1 MQYNMEDKVFGEMQF
16 NVGWCKIEA
25 ITLWGNRYYFKIR
38 TSSAIT
44 EKPSETQQQA
54 YLSFK
59 ENLNEI
65 SEKSLAP
72 VNDFLSDNIDEILEE
87 FGQPLPLAL
96 TDLLIPNQVLF
107 FKNGKTAIIFDV
119 AWTDEN
125 VVILLEGES
134 IKVDYGYILE
144 GEL

>member
-1 MQYNMEDKVFGEMQF
+1 MKDKVFGEMQF
-16 NVGWCKIEA
+16 NVGWYKMETIN
-25 ITLWGNRYYFKIR
+25 LWGNLYTFKIR
-38 TSSAIT
+38 TSTTKSEVPN
-44 EKPSETQQQA
+44 EKQQQA

-59 ENLNEI
+59 NNLKEI
-65 SEKSLAP
+65 SEVSLGS
-72 VNDFLSDNIDEILEE
+72 VNKFLSDNMDEILDEL
-87 FGQPLPLAL
+87 GQPLPTNL

-125 VVILLEGES
+125 VVILLGQS

-144 GEL
+144 GEI

>member
-1 MQYNMEDKVFGEMQF
+1 MEDKVFGEIQF
-16 NVGWCKIEA
+16 NVGWYKMET
-25 ITLWGNRYYFKIR
+25 ITLWRNLYAFKIR
-38 TSSAIT
+38 TST
-44 EKPSETQQQA
+44 TKGELPSEKQQQA

-59 ENLNEI
+59 NNLNEI
-65 SEKSLAP
+65 SDKSLGP
-72 VNDFLSDNIDEILEE
+72 VNDFLTENIDEILEE
-87 FGQPLPLAL
+87 FGQPLPMKL

-125 VVILLEGES
+125 VVILLEQS

-144 GEL
+144 GEI